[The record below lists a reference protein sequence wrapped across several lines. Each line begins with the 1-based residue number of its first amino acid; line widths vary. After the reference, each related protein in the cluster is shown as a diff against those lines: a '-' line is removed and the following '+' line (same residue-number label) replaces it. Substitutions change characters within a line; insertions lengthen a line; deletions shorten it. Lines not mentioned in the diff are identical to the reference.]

1 MKKLKQ
7 LAVVLLL
14 TLCSTA
20 AYAQLASLTDG
31 VVYHFQNVGN
41 TGVAL
46 GASALSDV
54 AGLSSNTSDKS
65 QQWYVKKNGNYY
77 TFRNLGNGRYLQGAG
92 TSASWG
98 LTSDASAD
106 ANLFELASAGGNNT
120 LRSKANSGNT
130 YAYMHRDNSNNI
142 VGWESGNANTQWT
155 LTTVDYTTAELNTIW
170 NELATFIPDETT
182 VGNYQSA
189 LDAIFADDA
198 CTELSSTYASMNIAN
213 IKADANYLKLPTVLQ
228 EMVLKVRDGDWTEAN
243 GATGKSSWN
252 DEYARKFR
260 VQMYEPYSIEGEI
273 TSYLRFNA
281 HSNMDNPTGLYAN
294 SGQPM
299 YIIVEGEIA
308 DGAELWVAHVAGHG
322 LTYYY
327 NNAAYTQL
335 KEGLNVVPYFSD
347 GSQLWINYVVHTYN
361 SNGSSLEDKFP
372 HKISD
377 YKPLKI
383 HIEGGHI
390 NGYYNAIGDFR
401 AADSGTEDLW
411 GAVDNDA
418 DWDYYKERA
427 PLNGTDGISGD
438 FALLGHRQT
447 LLFELGNITDEGGS
461 TQNGLLYHLDNI
473 TVPSKP
479 YNSSGLFSDY
489 TNMGLDA
496 STGKINIML
505 EAWDRIMY
513 SELATMGL
521 VSTSAM
527 EKMNLMYPRWTAE
540 GAKAEIYN
548 YGKSAADQQ
557 TYAEF
562 CQGIDYSEY
571 FNHHGAGVGA
581 YSGYMSGGW
590 RCCNYHYNTMGSII
604 GKIASEAGPTWGP
617 AHEIGHQH
625 QGTFNLNGQ
634 TEVTNNF
641 FSNVAVWYMG
651 MGTSRYNGSQGSL
664 QSILD
669 AFNTEG
675 NDAYTNNIWA
685 LTHIYYRLW
694 LYYHLAG
701 NNTQFWPRLYEL
713 CRRVPL
719 VNGGQI
725 SGETSLLRFYQH
737 ACDAAGE
744 DLTEFFRAHGY
755 LEVMDN
761 RLVGDYSNAYYN
773 QTQEQ
778 IDAAIAAVKAK
789 NYPENLAV
797 LFINDG
803 TSNTGV
809 QHDGVTARSLWDGS
823 PSADYGSVTDFI
835 EGNTSVEE
843 AYTAVVDANGN
854 VTMSGGEGGVG
865 FIVLNEDG
873 EIVSFSNKSSFSLS
887 DEAAYLVA
895 TGAATI
901 YTLDAES
908 NTTEA
913 EVDLSAM
920 QSALLSE
927 LIGKVQAIIDLSD
940 ATNTK
945 IGFYRASELTKLAA
959 ALTTAKEQLTAGTGL
974 AAAYEML
981 YSEYDAVLGNE
992 AAIIPFSPAHTYIL
1006 TNYAYPTRKMVVSD
1020 GVIYAKENV
1029 SDTDNAA
1036 RWTFKETAA
1045 AGVYNVVNANGQYA
1059 PKIATS
1065 SQMEVTTEAGDE
1077 AKYVVE
1083 SLGKGLWGVSLTPWA
1098 ENTSFHAA
1106 SNASYKVVGW
1116 GTGADATKWYL
1127 TAVELDE
1134 DVVANDKLAALVA
1147 KTQELIDKMAT
1158 VGNVKSALG
1167 LQVDKVSD
1175 PYYLSCSNV
1184 HIGEGSMAE
1193 LIDNNN
1199 STYMHTNWSNVSET
1213 NDWLDVDL
1221 GSGNELS
1228 MFAFSE
1234 VTRSGVYNDFPKTI
1248 EIYGSNTKSNDTKDY
1263 TLITTVTGLPQSGGQ
1278 AWESDAIIA
1287 SEAYRYLR
1295 FVVTTGTNRI
1305 YFHMAEFDLYSAELS
1320 VTMLDEFASVDANL
1334 VKAAYSNMFKGAN
1347 ATAEN
1352 IATATTNLQ
1361 ASYDALLAAYDEAK
1375 ASQLDGDKAA
1385 LQALIDQT
1393 NELIDNVGSVEYVP
1407 GGAVDLHGKI
1417 YCNAPYTAGGTG
1429 NSDYSS
1435 AANDYNLLDGDVNT
1449 HFHSDYNVATMV
1461 ADPYVRID
1469 LGEGNAVQKFNF
1481 NYTTRTQSG
1490 CAPTAISVYGGNYD
1504 ANANVLGDVTT
1515 ADYLSKVTTAT
1526 RIAIKNVSRT
1536 NNYYYAGIKS
1546 INTFSSDVI
1555 FVWEPVNEG
1564 VAGSYYLRLEAD
1576 GDKGYLQAGS
1586 GDISLGTKDGA
1597 QVFAVTE
1604 PSTSGSGST
1613 KFNGD
1618 ADAQTTS
1625 NLVRFVQGSA
1635 SGSTW
1640 INCQA
1645 AAGTPKYNNG
1655 TGAWTIHNVYLIG
1668 GVVYSETPV
1677 AEFTSS
1683 DDENPLT
1690 TATATKWTSSDI
1702 TADKAYRY
1710 YKFVVTESQGTNN
1723 GGHYFVMSEFGFSK
1737 PATEE
1742 ATVGA
1747 AYTEYVDEAMLL
1759 DAARSISN
1767 AEAAM
1772 EFATTAEQ
1780 LQVQQNELQAAY
1792 DVLLEAYNDASNLDG
1807 FIAQLQELVERTD
1820 ELLNGSADC
1829 EYEYSPE
1836 YLTTNSYNITSNA
1849 GQNSEDGN
1857 TGGNNDGAGI
1867 AGLLDEDPATYFHSR
1882 WGGAVVNEAH
1892 YLQIDLGEGNK
1903 LSDFAFEYATRKA
1916 GSANNTSPAP
1926 TAIEVRAGN
1935 DPATLGSA
1943 AAIATYTKDENALP
1957 AYSDL
1962 GASWTSDRIS
1972 SDENSRYIRLT
1983 VTNSQG
1989 PGSNQYAEQYFFA
2002 MGTLKVIKMVKG
2014 DIVSATVMEKYS
2026 VASNEVA
2033 AALAEL
2039 QAAVALL
2046 KTDASAS
2053 ALASQLNDLQAAYD
2067 ALDAKIRLAD
2077 SYPVYLTGD
2086 ANNPVVYN
2094 IFINRAATTLLKYD
2108 ADSKKVAVED
2118 FVAGRKAQG
2127 WYFMPAD
2134 DGKIKIYPYTGEG
2147 NLLATN
2153 NYTEG
2158 ADRVEAV
2165 TEGTE
2170 GYGYEWNIT
2179 KITDSEWYNISI
2191 LNDETT
2197 YYFSNFGGISN
2208 KMGFYNSDASTDGGS
2223 MFKFQLADYS
2233 KSEAYYTLLNYFNSL
2248 GGLATINDDVVGC
2261 YNSATGNA
2269 YNTMYFIAKDLLE
2282 EAVASDAEFTEAYNN
2297 LKAAAEAL
2305 EFTMPKEDTYY
2316 SIKSAHT
2323 GYAADSYIYNEKTDR
2338 RVAWSTTVNT
2348 QNAQAVWQF
2357 VEDGDGYN
2365 LVNLHTG
2372 ASVAESNYNS
2382 MVYTQDEGA
2391 AISIISIDSYV
2402 AQVGLQIGTNA
2413 SNLMHAQ
2420 NWQGNIV
2427 TWETKTAGSASAWY
2441 IETVDKADI
2450 SYTVSVGAAEW
2461 ATLCLNYPVTV
2472 PAGVTAYAVVG
2483 IEGSAVLLQS
2493 VGDVIAAGVPVLLNG
2508 VQGSY
2513 EFKHADTEG
2522 TVPETNL
2529 LMGSCYDIFVE
2540 AESDMQ
2546 YYILALN
2553 AEGNVAMC
2561 IVYHEYNAD
2570 GSLAG
2575 ENTDNGTHFKNNA
2588 NKVYLPIEQTGNAS
2602 RAYSLR
2608 ILDGTTGVDAVV
2620 GEGAEVEGIYDLSG
2634 RRIKEMTAPG
2644 VYIVNGKKIIKK

>member
-7 LAVVLLL
+7 LAVALLL

-31 VVYHFQNVGN
+31 AVYHFQNVGN
-41 TGVAL
+41 TGIAL
-46 GASALSDV
+46 SASALSDV
-54 AGLSSNTSDKS
+54 AGSSSNTSDKS
-65 QQWYVKKNGNYY
+65 QQWYVKKSGDYY
-77 TFRNLGNGRYLQGAG
+77 TFRNLANGRYLLGAG
-92 TSASWG
+92 TSTSWG
-98 LTSDASAD
+98 LTDGATAD
-106 ANLFELASAGGNNT
+106 ANLFELVSAGGNNA
-120 LRSKANSGNT
+120 LRCKPYTGG
-130 YAYMHRDNSNNI
+130 YGFMHRDGGNNI
-142 VGWESGNANTQWT
+142 VGWESGNASSQWT
-155 LTTVDYTTAELNTIW
+155 LTTVDYSTDELNAIW
-170 NELATFIPDETT
+170 DELATLIPDETT
-182 VGNYQSA
+182 VANYQSA

-198 CTELSSTYASMNIAN
+198 CTELSSTYASMSETN
-213 IKADANYLKLPTVLQ
+213 IKADANYKKLPAVLQ
-228 EMVLKVRDGDWTEAN
+228 AMVLKVRGGDWTEAN
-243 GATGKSSWN
+243 GATGKSDWD
-252 DEYARKFR
+252 DEYARRFR
-260 VQMYEPYSIEGEI
+260 VQMYEPYSIAGEI
-273 TSYLRFNA
+273 TSYLRIGA
-281 HSNMDNPTGLYAN
+281 HLNMDNPTGLYAN

-299 YIIVEGEIA
+299 YVMVEGEIA
-308 DGAELWVAHVAGHG
+308 AGAELWLAHQTGH
-322 LTYYY
+322 
-327 NNAAYTQL
+327 NNVGWYASATHTQL
-335 KEGLNVVPYFSD
+335 QPGLNVVPYFTD
-347 GSQLWINYVVHTYN
+347 GSELWIDYVVHTYDA
-361 SNGSSLEDKFP
+361 NGKTVEEKFP
-372 HKISD
+372 HKLSD

-383 HIEGGHI
+383 HIEGGYI

-401 AADSGTEDLW
+401 AADSNTDNLW
-411 GAVDNDA
+411 GEVDNDA
-418 DWDYYKERA
+418 DWSYIEQRA
-427 PLNGTDGISGD
+427 PLTDVV
-438 FALLGHRQT
+438 LLGHRQ
-447 LLFELGNITDEGGS
+447 LLKFNLNTTHEGN
-461 TQNGLLYHLDNI
+461 NGMSYYLPDVVE
-473 TVPSKP
+473 VPSKP
-479 YNSSGLFSDY
+479 YNNSGLFSDY
-489 TNMGLDA
+489 TGMGLDP
-496 STGKINIML
+496 STSKINIML
-505 EAWDRIMY
+505 EAWDRIMF
-513 SELATMGL
+513 SEHATMGL
-521 VSTSAM
+521 ISTSAM
-527 EKMNLMYPRWTAE
+527 DKMNEMYPRWTSD
-540 GAKAEIYN
+540 GQKAEIYN
-548 YGKSAADQQ
+548 YGKSSADQQ

-562 CQGIDYSEY
+562 CQGLDYSEY
-571 FNHHGAGVGA
+571 YNHHGVAWGEYGA
-581 YSGYMSGGW
+581 TYMYGGGSYCGY
-590 RCCNYHYNTMGSII
+590 HHNTMPSII
-604 GKIASEAGPTWGP
+604 GKIANEAGPTWGP

-625 QGTFNLNGQ
+625 QGVFNLNGQ

-651 MGTSRYNGSQGSL
+651 MGTSRYNGSEGNL
-664 QSILD
+664 QHVLE

-701 NNTQFWPRLYEL
+701 NNTQFWPRLFEL
-713 CRRVPL
+713 CRQKPII
-719 VNGGQI
+719 NGSQI

-761 RLVGDYSNAYYN
+761 RLVGDYSNGIYN

-803 TSNTGV
+803 TSETTL
-809 QHDGVTARSLWDGS
+809 QHDGVTSRSLWDGS
-823 PSADYGSVTDFI
+823 ATAEYGSVNDFI
-835 EGNTSVEE
+835 DGDVSIES
-843 AYTAVVDANGN
+843 AYDAVVDANGN
-854 VTMSGGEGGVG
+854 VTMSGGNGGVG

-873 EIVSFSNKSSFSLS
+873 EIVSFSNKSTFPLS
-887 DEAAYLVA
+887 DEAAHLLA

-901 YTLDAES
+901 SAV
-908 NTTEA
+908 NTDSETTAA

-927 LIGKVQAIIDLSD
+927 LIGKAQAIIDLSD
-940 ATNTK
+940 DTNTK
-945 IGFYRASELTKLAA
+945 IGFYRASELTKLAD

-974 AAAYEML
+974 AAAYELL
-981 YSEYDAVLGNE
+981 YSEYEALLGNE
-992 AAIIPFSPAHTYIL
+992 AAYIPFSAAHTYTL

-1020 GVIYAKENV
+1020 GVIYAYENV

-1036 RWTFKETAA
+1036 RWTFAETGTE
-1045 AGVYNVVNANGQYA
+1045 GVYNVVNANGQYA
-1059 PKIATS
+1059 PKIAQS
-1065 SQMEVTTEAGDE
+1065 SQMDVTTEAADE
-1077 AKYVVE
+1077 AKYIVE
-1083 SLGKGLWGVSLTPWA
+1083 NLGKGLWAVSLTPSGT
-1098 ENTSFHAA
+1098 NTSFHAA
-1106 SNASYKVVGW
+1106 SNDSYKVVGW
-1116 GTGADATKWYL
+1116 GTGADATRWYL

-1134 DVVANDKLAALVA
+1134 DVVANDKLAALVT

-1158 VGNVKSALG
+1158 IEDVKTALG
-1167 LQVDKVSD
+1167 LQVDKESD

-1199 STYMHTNWSNVSET
+1199 STYMHSNWSNVSAT

-1221 GSGNELS
+1221 GSGNALS

-1234 VTRSGVYNDFPKTI
+1234 VTRSGVVNDFPKTI
-1248 EIYGSNTKSNDTKDY
+1248 EIYGSNTKSNNTSDY
-1263 TLITTVTGLPQSGGQ
+1263 THIATVTGLPQSGGK
-1278 AWESDAIIA
+1278 AWESDAIVA
-1287 SEAYRYLR
+1287 NNNYRYLR

-1305 YFHMAEFDLYSAELS
+1305 YFHMAEFDLYSVQHNITMSDGFTS
-1320 VTMLDEFASVDANL
+1320 VNTEL
-1334 VKAAYSNMFKGAN
+1334 VKSAYINMLKGAN
-1347 ATAEN
+1347 VATADDV
-1352 IATATTNLQ
+1352 ATATTNLQ
-1361 ASYDALLAAYDEAK
+1361 ASYDALLAAYDEAR
-1375 ASQLDGDKAA
+1375 ASQLDGEKEA

-1393 NELIDNVGSVEYVP
+1393 NELIGNLGSAEYIP
-1407 GGAVDLHGKI
+1407 GGVVDLHGKI
-1417 YCNAPYTAGGTG
+1417 YCNAPYTAGGTSH
-1429 NSDYSS
+1429 SDYSS
-1435 AANDYNLLDGDVNT
+1435 AANDYNLLDGDVYT
-1449 HFHSDYNVATMV
+1449 HFHSDYNTTTMV

-1469 LGEGNAVQKFNF
+1469 LGEGNAVRKFNF
-1481 NYTTRTQSG
+1481 NYTTRAQSG
-1490 CAPTAISVYGGNYD
+1490 CAPTAISVYGGEYD
-1504 ANANVLGDVTT
+1504 ANVLGNVTT

-1526 RIAIKNVSRT
+1526 RIVIKNISGT
-1536 NNYYYAGIKS
+1536 NSYYFAGTS
-1546 INTFSSDVI
+1546 NVEAFSNDVI
-1555 FVWEPVNEG
+1555 FVWEPVSEG
-1564 VAGSYYLRLEAD
+1564 VAGSYYLRLEKD
-1576 GDKGYLQAGS
+1576 GDNGYLQAGS
-1586 GDISLGTKDGA
+1586 GAITLGTKAGA

-1613 KFNGD
+1613 YFNGD
-1618 ADAQTTS
+1618 NTVSIKS
-1625 NLVRFVQGSA
+1625 NYVRFVQGSTA
-1635 SGSTW
+1635 GTTW
-1640 INCQA
+1640 INCQK
-1645 AAGTPKYNNG
+1645 TSQNPIYNSG
-1655 TGAWTIHNVYLIG
+1655 EGGYTIHNVYLMG
-1668 GVVYSETPV
+1668 GPSYSDTPV

-1690 TATATKWTSSDI
+1690 TAIKTKWTSKDI

-1710 YKFVVTESQGTNN
+1710 YKFVVTASEGTNSA
-1723 GGHYFVMSEFGFSK
+1723 GHFFVMSEFGFNK
-1737 PATEE
+1737 VATEN
-1742 ATVGA
+1742 ASVGA

-1780 LQVQQNELQAAY
+1780 LQVQQTELQAAY
-1792 DVLLEAYNDASNLDG
+1792 DVLFEAYNNASNLDE
-1807 FIAQLQELVERTD
+1807 FKAQLQELVERTD
-1820 ELLNGSADC
+1820 ELLNGAADC
-1829 EYEYSPE
+1829 EYNYTSE
-1836 YLTTNSYNITSNA
+1836 YLTTDSYNITSNA

-1857 TGGNNDGAGI
+1857 TGGTNDGAGI

-1882 WGGAVVNEAH
+1882 WGGAEVNEAH

-1916 GSANNTSPAP
+1916 GSAGNTSPAP

-1943 AAIATYTKDENALP
+1943 AAIATFTKDGNALP
-1957 AYSDL
+1957 VYSDL

-1972 SDENSRYIRLT
+1972 ADENSRYIRLT
-1983 VTNSQG
+1983 VTNSAG
-1989 PGSNQYAEQYFFA
+1989 PGKNQYAGQYFFA

-2033 AALAEL
+2033 TTLAEL

-2046 KTDASAS
+2046 KTEASAS
-2053 ALASQLNDLQAAYD
+2053 AVATQLNELQTAYD
-2067 ALDAKIRLAD
+2067 ALDAKMKLAD
-2077 SYPVYLTGD
+2077 IYPVYLTGD

-2094 IFINRAATTLLKYD
+2094 IYINRAATTLLKYD
-2108 ADSKKVAVED
+2108 AESKKVAVEN
-2118 FVAGRKAQG
+2118 FVPGRKAQG
-2127 WYFMPAD
+2127 WYFMAAA

-2158 ADRVEAV
+2158 ADRIEAV
-2165 TEGTE
+2165 AEGTE
-2170 GYGYEWNIT
+2170 GYGCEWNIT

-2191 LNDETT
+2191 LNGETT
-2197 YYFSNFGGISN
+2197 YYFSNFGGVTN
-2208 KMGFYNSDASTDGGS
+2208 KMGFYNSDSSTDGGS

-2233 KSEAYYTLLNYFNSL
+2233 KSEAYHTLLNYYNSL
-2248 GGLATINDDVVGC
+2248 GGQVTVNDDVVGC
-2261 YNSATGNA
+2261 YTSATGNT
-2269 YNTMYFIAKDLLE
+2269 YNNMYFIAKDLLE
-2282 EAVASDAEFTEAYNN
+2282 DAEASDAQLTEAYNN

-2305 EFTMPKEDTYY
+2305 EITMPKEGTYY

-2323 GYAADSYIYNEKTDR
+2323 GYATESYIYNEKTDR
-2338 RVAWSTTVNT
+2338 RIAWSTTVNT

-2357 VEDGDGYN
+2357 VEDGDSYN
-2365 LVNLHTG
+2365 LINLHTG
-2372 ASVAESNYNS
+2372 ASIAESNYNS
-2382 MVYTQDEGA
+2382 MVYTQDEAA
-2391 AISIISIDSYV
+2391 AISIISIDSYD
-2402 AQVGLQIGTNA
+2402 AQVGMQVGTNA
-2413 SNLMHAQ
+2413 SKLIHAQ
-2420 NWQGNIV
+2420 NYQGNIV

-2483 IEGSAVLLQS
+2483 VEGGSVLLQS

-2508 VQGSY
+2508 EQNSY

-2540 AESDMQ
+2540 ALSGMQ

-2553 AEGNVAMC
+2553 AQGNVAMC

-2608 ILDGTTGVDAVV
+2608 ILDGTTGIDAVV